1 MNQWEKT
8 AILFYY
14 SNKPPAHSFLPST
27 TTPTENDKE
36 ECEAQ
41 QKLHSCVCTQ
51 LLPSYFVME
60 SNLVLGLACKS
71 SDTDSVIGYSYLL
84 ISGTSRIQIEVNIHV
99 LLQLLRPASP
109 ATNARN
115 PSGLMAFLNRVEL
128 SFSQSDTT
136 THVYTAFPNLF
147 AVLIKKK
154 KKKAIFYLPVLPS
167 HPLSFL

>member
-1 MNQWEKT
+1 M
-8 AILFYY
+8 
-14 SNKPPAHSFLPST
+14 
-27 TTPTENDKE
+27 
-36 ECEAQ
+36 
-41 QKLHSCVCTQ
+41 
-51 LLPSYFVME
+51 
-60 SNLVLGLACKS
+60 
-71 SDTDSVIGYSYLL
+71 
-84 ISGTSRIQIEVNIHV
+84 NIHV

-154 KKKAIFYLPVLPS
+154 KQKKQSSIYLSSHLILSPS
-167 HPLSFL
+167 YKEDH